1 MALRSVHAVRH
12 RMLSRLRDERGI
24 ALIMA
29 LGILFVL
36 TITLGTVIYVTS
48 ASARHAEHS
57 NASQKAYA
65 LAEAGLDNSLAVL
78 NTHYPSTTAYPG
90 DTPPGTFLPTRVTTY
105 DEGTATWSGQLEF
118 VGNLGKLWAWEWKIT
133 SIGSVANPTGPGTAN
148 VTRTIKASVP
158 VVMPPNQPVGSDGTL
173 NWIYAG
179 DSARFT
185 NSVTIKSPVY
195 TWHHLSLE
203 NGAAISG
210 VPGISGV
217 AQKLAVGGDPVAGGN
232 LTMEQN
238 ADWVGKDTPLEAV
251 HIHGLCASKPVS
263 PTLHACLWGDGPS
276 PNDQIFAT
284 THNNTVPPDLIIK
297 PELTCCAPVGG
308 SIPPAGPAAGPP
320 DNPSDMG
327 FWYQN
332 ANLGP
337 YIPCNGTPQPRQP
350 TFDTGD
356 NTINN
361 SATPAI
367 PFNMTP
373 SSGDYTC
380 KNVVDG
386 QTLGELSWNSTSK
399 VLTIKGTIFIDGS
412 ATVDSVGYPGNPV
425 FRYTGQGTVILSGTF
440 AVKNA
445 KICAVVSGSDCN
457 VSAGAWDPNVNAL
470 IVVADGDGGGGGAQS
485 QGNIVDAGNGIQLKS
500 SSYQGALIANKD
512 IDVETTSNEQG
523 PMVSVYHWVESGQTG
538 VLTFPAVHFAP
549 SGGGGITQPLPTA
562 QLLSPQQIAAG

>member
-1 MALRSVHAVRH
+1 MPRWNTAAVRS
-12 RMLSRLRDERGI
+12 RTLARLSDERGI

-36 TITLGTVIYVTS
+36 TITLGTVIYATS

-57 NASQKAYA
+57 NASQKSYA
-65 LAEAGLDNSLAVL
+65 LAEAGLDNALAVL
-78 NTHYPSTTAYPG
+78 NTHYPSSTAYPG

-105 DEGTATWSGQLEF
+105 DEGTATWSGQLQF
-118 VGNLGKLWAWEWKIT
+118 VNAAGWTWEWAIT
-133 SIGSVANPTGPGTAN
+133 SIGQVANPTGPGTAN
-148 VTRTIKASVP
+148 VTRTIRAKVP
-158 VVMPPNQPVGSDGTL
+158 VVMPPNQPVGTDGTL

-195 TWHHLSLE
+195 TWHNLSLE

-217 AQKLAVGGDPVAGGN
+217 AQRLAVGGDPVAGGN
-232 LTMEQN
+232 LNMEQN

-251 HIHGLCASKPVS
+251 YIHGLCTSKPVS
-263 PTLHACLWGDGPS
+263 ATLHPCLWGGGPS
-276 PNDQIFAT
+276 PNDEIYAT
-284 THNNTVPPDLIIK
+284 THVSGPVPTDLVIK
-297 PELTCCAPVGG
+297 PELTCCSPVAGAIAPA
-308 SIPPAGPAAGPP
+308 PPAGG
-320 DNPSDMG
+320 SSQMG

-337 YIPCNGTPQPRQP
+337 NIPCNGTPQPRQP

-367 PFNMTP
+367 PFNLTP
-373 SSGDYTC
+373 SAGNYTC
-380 KNVVDG
+380 RNVVDG
-386 QTLGELSWNSTSK
+386 QTLGELSWDATAK
-399 VLTIKGTIFIDGS
+399 VLTLKGTVFIDGS
-412 ATVDSVGYPGNPV
+412 ATVDSAGYPGNPV
-425 FRYTGQGTVILSGTF
+425 FTYNGQGTIILSGTF

-445 KICAVVSGSDCN
+445 KICAAVSGGNCN
-457 VSAGAWDPNVNAL
+457 FSAGAWDPNVKAL
-470 IVVADGDGGGGGAQS
+470 IVVADGDGGFGGAQS
-485 QGNIVDAGNGIQLKS
+485 QSNVVDAGNGIQIKG

-512 IDVETTSNEQG
+512 IDVETTSDEQG
-523 PMVSVYHWVESGQTG
+523 PMVSAYHWVNSGQTG

-562 QLLSPQQIAAG
+562 QLLSPQNIAAG

>member
-1 MALRSVHAVRH
+1 MPRRIPAAVRS
-12 RMLSRLRDERGI
+12 RTLARLSDERGI

-65 LAEAGLDNSLAVL
+65 LAEAGLDNALAVL
-78 NTHYPSTTAYPG
+78 NTHYPSTTTYPG
-90 DTPPGTFLPTRVTTY
+90 DPAYTTGGSFLNTRVTTY
-105 DEGTATWSGQLEF
+105 DEGTATWSGTIKFAIGPGWTWQ
-118 VGNLGKLWAWEWKIT
+118 WEIT
-133 SIGSVANPTGPGTAN
+133 SIGRVKNPTGPGTAD
-148 VTRTIKASVP
+148 VTRTIRANVP
-158 VVMPPNQPVGSDGTL
+158 VVPSPTQPVGTDGTL

-195 TWHHLSLE
+195 TWHNLSLE

-217 AQKLAVGGDPVAGGN
+217 AQRLAVGGDPVAGGN
-232 LTMEQN
+232 LNMEQN
-238 ADWVGKDTPLEAV
+238 ADWVGKDTPLEAAY
-251 HIHGLCASKPVS
+251 IHGLCTSKPVS
-263 PTLHACLWGDGPS
+263 ATLHPCLWGDGPS
-276 PNDQIFAT
+276 PNDQIYAKT
-284 THNNTVPPDLIIK
+284 KVSPGPVPPDLIIK
-297 PELTCCAPVGG
+297 PELTCCSPVGG
-308 SIPPAGPAAGPP
+308 AIDPPEPAGG
-320 DNPSDMG
+320 DSDMG

-367 PFNMTP
+367 PFNLTP
-373 SSGDYTC
+373 SAGNYTC

-386 QTLGELSWNSTSK
+386 KTLGELSWNATAK
-399 VLTIKGTIFIDGS
+399 VLTVQGTIFIDGS
-412 ATVDSVGYPGNPV
+412 ATVDSAGYPGNPV
-425 FRYTGQGTVILSGTF
+425 FRYDGQGTIILSGTF

-445 KICAVVSGSDCN
+445 KICAAASGGNCDF
-457 VSAGAWDPNVNAL
+457 SAGAWNPNNKAL
-470 IVVADGDGGGGGAQS
+470 VVVADGDGGFGGAQS
-485 QGNIVDAGNGIQLKS
+485 QGNIVDAGNGIQLKG

-512 IDVETTSNEQG
+512 IEVETTSDEQG
-523 PMVSVYHWVESGQTG
+523 PMVSVYHWVQSGQTG

>member
-1 MALRSVHAVRH
+1 MPRRITAAVRS
-12 RMLSRLRDERGI
+12 RTLARLRDERGI
-24 ALIMA
+24 ALVMA
-29 LGILFVL
+29 IGILFVL
-36 TITLGTVIYVTS
+36 TVTLGTVIYVTS

-65 LAEAGLDNSLAVL
+65 LAEAGLDNALAVL
-78 NTHYPSTTAYPG
+78 NTKYPSTTAYPG

-118 VGNLGKLWAWEWKIT
+118 TNQAGWTWEWAIT
-133 SIGSVANPTGPGTAN
+133 SIGRVANPTGPGTAD
-148 VTRTIKASVP
+148 VTRTIRAKVP
-158 VVMPPNQPVGSDGTL
+158 VVMPPTQPVGTDGTL

-195 TWHHLSLE
+195 TWRNLSLE

-217 AQKLAVGGDPVAGGN
+217 AQKLAVGGGPAGGN
-232 LTMEQN
+232 LNMEQN
-238 ADWVGKDTPLEAV
+238 ADWVGKDTPLAAV
-251 HIHGLCASKPVS
+251 HINGLCTSKPVS
-263 PTLHACLWGDGPS
+263 ASLHPCLWGDGPS

-284 THNNTVPPDLIIK
+284 THDNTVPPDLIIK
-297 PELTCCAPVGG
+297 PELTCCSPIGG
-308 SIPPAGPAAGPP
+308 AIDPPEPGGAV
-320 DNPSDMG
+320 SDMG

-337 YIPCNGTPQPRQP
+337 NIPCNGTPQPRQP

-367 PFNMTP
+367 PFNLTP
-373 SSGDYTC
+373 SAGNYTC
-380 KNVVDG
+380 RNVVDG
-386 QTLGELSWNSTSK
+386 QTLGELSWDATAK

-412 ATVDSVGYPGNPV
+412 ATVDSAGYSGNPV
-425 FRYTGQGTVILSGTF
+425 FTYNGQGTLILSGTF

-445 KICAVVSGSDCN
+445 KICAVASGSNCN
-457 VSAGAWDPNVNAL
+457 VAGGAWDPNVKAF
-470 IVVADGDGGGGGAQS
+470 IVVADGDGGFGGAQS
-485 QGNIVDAGNGIQLKS
+485 QSNVVDAGNGIQLKS
-500 SSYQGALIANKD
+500 SSFQGALIANKD
-512 IDVETTSNEQG
+512 IDVETTSDEQG

-562 QLLSPQQIAAG
+562 QLLSPQNIAAG

>member
-1 MALRSVHAVRH
+1 MIRPLTTAVRS
-12 RMLSRLRDERGI
+12 RTLARLRDERGI

-65 LAEAGLDNSLAVL
+65 LAEAGLDNALAVL
-78 NTHYPSTTAYPG
+78 NTHYPSTTTYPG
-90 DTPPGTFLPTRVTTY
+90 DPAAQTGGSFLPTRVTTY
-105 DEGTATWSGQLEF
+105 DEGKATWSGTLHM
-118 VGNLGKLWAWEWKIT
+118 VTDRPWTWEWSIT
-133 SIGSVANPTGPGTAN
+133 SIGEVANPTGPGTAN

-158 VVMPPNQPVGSDGTL
+158 VVMPPNQPVGNDGTL

-185 NSVTIKSPVY
+185 QSVTIRSPVY
-195 TWHHLSLE
+195 TWHDLSLE
-203 NGAAISG
+203 NGAKISG

-217 AQKLAVGGDPVAGGN
+217 AQKLAVGGDPALGGN
-232 LTMEQN
+232 LTMEQK
-238 ADWVGKDTPLEAV
+238 ADTVGEDNPLEAV
-251 HIHGLCASKPVS
+251 HIHGLCASWS
-263 PTLHACLWGDGPS
+263 DSNLHNCRWGNL
-276 PNDQIFAT
+276 PNDQIWAT
-284 THNNTVPPDLIIK
+284 THNNVVPPDLIIK
-297 PELTCCAPVGG
+297 PELTCCAPVLG
-308 SIPPAGPAAGPP
+308 SIAPAPAAG
-320 DNPSDMG
+320 DSNMG

-337 YIPCNGTPQPRQP
+337 NIPCNGTPQPRQP
-350 TFDTGD
+350 IFDTGD

-367 PFNMTP
+367 PYNLTP
-373 SSGDYTC
+373 SGGNYTC

-386 QTLGELSWNSTSK
+386 KTLGELSWDASAK
-399 VLTIKGTIFIDGS
+399 VLTIKGTIYIDGS
-412 ATVDSVGYPGNPV
+412 ATVDSAGYTGNPV
-425 FRYTGQGTVILSGTF
+425 FKYTGQGTIILSGTF

-445 KICAVVSGSDCN
+445 KICAVISGNDCN
-457 VSAGAWDPNVNAL
+457 FAANAWDPNVNAL

-485 QGNIVDAGNGIQLKS
+485 QSNVVDLGKGIQLKG
-500 SSYQGALIANKD
+500 SSYQGALLANKD
-512 IDVETTSNEQG
+512 VKVETTSDEQG

-549 SGGGGITQPLPTA
+549 SGGGGITQPLPPA
-562 QLLSPQQIAAG
+562 WLLSPQNIAAG

>member
-1 MALRSVHAVRH
+1 MPRWNTAAVRS
-12 RMLSRLRDERGI
+12 RTLARLRDERGI

-65 LAEAGLDNSLAVL
+65 LAEAGLDNALAVL
-78 NTHYPSTTAYPG
+78 NTHYPSTAVYPG

-105 DEGTATWSGQLEF
+105 DEGTTTWSGQLKF
-118 VGNLGKLWAWEWKIT
+118 TSTAPGWTWEWEIT
-133 SIGSVANPTGPGTAN
+133 SIGRVANPTGPGMAD
-148 VTRTIKASVP
+148 VTRTIRAKVP
-158 VVMPPNQPVGSDGTL
+158 VVYPPNQPVGTDGTL

-203 NGAAISG
+203 NKASISG

-217 AQKLAVGGDPVAGGN
+217 DQRLAVGGDPVAGGN
-232 LTMEQN
+232 LTMEQK
-238 ADWVGKDTPLEAV
+238 ADTVGEDTPLKEV
-251 HIHGLCASKPVS
+251 YIHGRCASWTVG
-263 PTLHACLWGDGPS
+263 PTLHTCRWADQPSPHDQVWADFHDDGP
-276 PNDQIFAT
+276 
-284 THNNTVPPDLIIK
+284 VPTNLIIK
-297 PELTCCAPVGG
+297 PTLT
-308 SIPPAGPAAGPP
+308 STQM
-320 DNPSDMG
+320 N

-337 YIPCNGTPQPRQP
+337 NIPCNGTPQPRQP

-361 SATPAI
+361 SATPAM
-367 PFNMTP
+367 PFNLTP
-373 SSGDYTC
+373 STGDYTC

-386 QTLGELSWNSTSK
+386 QTLGELSWDATAK
-399 VLTIKGTIFIDGS
+399 VLTLKGTIFLDGS
-412 ATVDSVGYPGNPV
+412 ATVDSVGYTGNPV
-425 FRYTGQGTVILSGTF
+425 FKYVGQGTLVLSGTF

-445 KICAVVSGSDCN
+445 KICAAVSGNDCN
-457 VSAGAWDPNVNAL
+457 FAAGAWDPNENAFV
-470 IVVADGDGGGGGAQS
+470 VVADGDGIFGGAQS
-485 QGNIVDAGNGIQLKS
+485 QGNVVDSGNGIQIKTS
-500 SSYQGALIANKD
+500 SFQGALIANKS
-512 IDVETTSNEQG
+512 IEVETTSNEQG
-523 PMVSVYHWVESGQTG
+523 PMISVYHWVETGQTG
-538 VLTFPAVHFAP
+538 ELTFPAVHFAP

>member
-1 MALRSVHAVRH
+1 MPRWNTAAVRS
-12 RMLSRLRDERGI
+12 RTLARLSDERGI

-36 TITLGTVIYVTS
+36 TITLGTVIYATS

-57 NASQKAYA
+57 NASQKSYA
-65 LAEAGLDNSLAVL
+65 LAEAGLDNALAVL
-78 NTHYPSTTAYPG
+78 NTHYPSSTAYPG

-105 DEGTATWSGQLEF
+105 DEGTATWSGQLQF
-118 VGNLGKLWAWEWKIT
+118 VNAAGWTWEWAIT
-133 SIGSVANPTGPGTAN
+133 SIGQVANPTGPGTAN
-148 VTRTIKASVP
+148 VTRTIRAKVP
-158 VVMPPNQPVGSDGTL
+158 VVMPPNQPVGTDGTL

-195 TWHHLSLE
+195 TWHNLSLE

-217 AQKLAVGGDPVAGGN
+217 AQRLAVGGDPVVGGYLN
-232 LTMEQN
+232 MEQN

-251 HIHGLCASKPVS
+251 YIHGLCTSKPVS
-263 PTLHACLWGDGPS
+263 ATLHPCLWGDGPS
-276 PNDQIFAT
+276 PNDQIYAD
-284 THNNTVPPDLIIK
+284 THASPGPVPTNLIIK
-297 PELTCCAPVGG
+297 PELTCCSPVGG
-308 SIPPAGPAAGPP
+308 AIDPAPTTGT
-320 DNPSDMG
+320 SQMG

-337 YIPCNGTPQPRQP
+337 NIPCNGTPQPRQP

-367 PFNMTP
+367 PFNLTP
-373 SSGDYTC
+373 SAGNYTC
-380 KNVVDG
+380 RNVVDG
-386 QTLGELSWNSTSK
+386 QTLGELSWDATAK
-399 VLTIKGTIFIDGS
+399 VLTLKGTVFIDGS
-412 ATVDSVGYPGNPV
+412 ATVDSAGYPGNPV
-425 FRYTGQGTVILSGTF
+425 FTYNGQGTIILSGTF

-445 KICAVVSGSDCN
+445 KICAAVSGGNCN
-457 VSAGAWDPNVNAL
+457 FSAGAWDPNVKAL
-470 IVVADGDGGGGGAQS
+470 IVVADGDGGFGGAQS
-485 QGNIVDAGNGIQLKS
+485 QSNVVDAGNGIQIKG

-512 IDVETTSNEQG
+512 IEVETTSDEQG
-523 PMVSVYHWVESGQTG
+523 PMVSAYHWVTSGQSG

-562 QLLSPQQIAAG
+562 QLLSPQNIAAG